1 MLMLTEN
8 ATRAIGA
15 IVDKPELPEG
25 AGIRIASA
33 PEGLSVAPA
42 IAPEAADHVVE
53 DESARVFLEPDAA
66 VLLEDKVL
74 DAQVDDSGSVQFLL
88 SFQ

>member
-8 ATRAIGA
+8 ATRLIGA
-15 IVDKPELPEG
+15 IVENPELPEG

-42 IAPEAADHVVE
+42 VAPEMSDQVIE
-53 DESARVFLEPDAA
+53 DQSARVFLEPDAA
-66 VLLEDKVL
+66 ILLEDKLL
-74 DAQVDDSGSVQFLL
+74 DAQVDDDGGVQFLL
-88 SFQ
+88 AFQ